1 MKLNVKKNLT
11 NGVFSV
17 RVDFKD
23 YEVFEEGLIEDFGT
37 AELVIPVSTYQS
49 KIEDS
54 TGKLVVSEVGKTV
67 ASNNCKIDITTEIV
81 AKLDDTF
88 KLEYSVKVA
97 DIEEEHL
104 SSPVDT
110 VVKMAEAKCATFV
123 KLIEKEAKAQMDKL
137 RSMKTDFEA
146 AVKNPETIRV

>member
-17 RVDFKD
+17 RVEFKA
-23 YEVFEEGLIEDFGT
+23 YEVFEEGLMEDFGV

-49 KIEDS
+49 KVEDS
-54 TGKLVVSEVGKTV
+54 DGKLKVTEVGKTV
-67 ASNNCKIDITTEIV
+67 GSKNCEIDIPTEIV
-81 AKLDDTF
+81 AKLDNTF
-88 KLEYSVKVA
+88 NVEYVVKVA
-97 DIEEEHL
+97 DIEEEEL
-104 SSPVDT
+104 DSPVDT

-123 KLIEKEAKAQMDKL
+123 KLIEKEAKEKMDKL